1 MMSSEG
7 QKDPVNF
14 LWNLWKKH
22 NQHGMMYLKM
32 FKMSFM
38 FVGDYD
44 TIKYIYNHQDVQ
56 VTKNMIIIVG
66 NWVNPVLDSIY
77 KQCA

>member
-1 MMSSEG
+1 MLSSEG

-14 LWNLWKKH
+14 LWNLWRKY

-32 FKMSFM
+32 LKLNLM
-38 FVGDYD
+38 FVGDYE